1 MYSVSNSATWVKQ
14 KNTGAKKLVFAMEW
28 LQDGPLNLNWERRE
42 EDMEAA
48 QSTSYPQEVCK
59 LNDKN
64 REFYIMHTSPTKE
77 HCTAS
82 LPWLN

>member
-1 MYSVSNSATWVKQ
+1 
-14 KNTGAKKLVFAMEW
+14 MEW
-28 LQDGPLNLNWERRE
+28 LQDGLLNLNWERRE

-64 REFYIMHTSPTKE
+64 HEFYIMHTSPKSTALQ
-77 HCTAS
+77 AS
-82 LPWLN
+82 LD